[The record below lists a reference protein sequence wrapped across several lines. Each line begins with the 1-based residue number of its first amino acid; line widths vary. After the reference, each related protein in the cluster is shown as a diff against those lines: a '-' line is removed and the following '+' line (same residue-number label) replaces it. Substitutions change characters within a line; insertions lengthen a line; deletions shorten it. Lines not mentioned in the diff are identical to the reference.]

1 MDDIIFKDI
10 SDVDKGLKEKIRSWR
25 NEEDVRKFMINQKV
39 ITKEEH
45 KKWLEKINSGNDA
58 KLWIVYF
65 KENPIGIVNLQ
76 KIDYKNLSSEW
87 GFYIGEGSYRGLG
100 LSKKILYKLLQ
111 IFFEEMKFNILYTK
125 VLFNNDIAL
134 KLYRKFKFIEIK
146 EIIEENKLTKLMIFT
161 KNDWIKWKEVLKNEA
176 FISNK

>member
-1 MDDIIFKDI
+1 MFKDVLY
-10 SDVDKGLKEKIRSWR
+10 VDEELKEKIRSWR
-25 NEEDVRKFMINQKV
+25 NEEYVRKFMINQKV

-45 KKWLEKINSGNDA
+45 NKWLEKINSGNDI

-87 GFYIGEGSYRGLG
+87 GFYIGEKSYRGLG

-125 VLFNNDIAL
+125 VLSDNKIAL
-134 KLYRKFKFIEIK
+134 KVYKKFKFIEIR
-146 EIIEENKLTKLMIFT
+146 EIIEENNHIKLMIFT

-176 FISNK
+176 IISDK